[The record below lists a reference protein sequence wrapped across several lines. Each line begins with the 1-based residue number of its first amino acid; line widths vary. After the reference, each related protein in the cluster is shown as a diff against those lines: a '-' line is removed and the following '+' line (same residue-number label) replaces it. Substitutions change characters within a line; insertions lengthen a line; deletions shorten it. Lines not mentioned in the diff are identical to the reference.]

1 VVRAIQSQWPDC
13 SITWVI
19 GKPEHQLL
27 GGLAGVEFIVFDK
40 SRGLR
45 AYADLHRALK
55 GKSYDVL
62 LHMQVAARANLAS
75 LLIRSPLKLG
85 WDNGRSRDRHKW
97 FVNHQVPAAERQHQA
112 QGFLSFARSLGLN
125 IEQPSWNLPIS
136 DKARSFARNR
146 ISGDRPSLLI
156 SPCSS
161 HVLRNWRAEY
171 YAAVADYA
179 ISKLGM
185 QVVLSGGPSKIDRDM
200 GSSIQ
205 AHMHGR
211 VLNLI
216 GKDTLELSL
225 GLLARADI
233 VLSPDSGPVHIANAL
248 GTPVIGLYACTWS
261 LRSGPANSLEYCVDR
276 FSEASRKF
284 KNREPEQLR
293 WGTRIEEPGVM
304 DLIEVDDVVQKLEL
318 AHASLE
324 TRSSLD

>member
-200 GSSIQ
+200 GSSQGYPGIIPGTAGQ
-205 AHMHGR
+205 GR
-211 VLNLI
+211 YRTI
-216 GKDTLELSL
+216 AGFGSGSYRQCT
-225 GLLARADI
+225 G
-233 VLSPDSGPVHIANAL
+233 DSGYRLIRMYLVIAQWP
-248 GTPVIGLYACTWS
+248 G
-261 LRSGPANSLEYCVDR
+261 
-276 FSEASRKF
+276 K
-284 KNREPEQLR
+284 Q
-293 WGTRIEEPGVM
+293 PGV
-304 DLIEVDDVVQKLEL
+304 LC
-318 AHASLE
+318 
-324 TRSSLD
+324 